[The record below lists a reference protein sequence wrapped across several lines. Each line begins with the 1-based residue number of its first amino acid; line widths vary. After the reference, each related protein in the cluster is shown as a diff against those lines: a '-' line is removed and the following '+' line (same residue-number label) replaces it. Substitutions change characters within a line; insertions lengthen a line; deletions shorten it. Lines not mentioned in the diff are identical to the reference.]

1 MDSVLRAVS
10 IYVALL
16 VIFRVS
22 GKRTLAQITT
32 FDFVL
37 LLIVGEATQQGLLGN
52 DFSVT
57 NALVVVATLVGTDIV
72 LAEVREHL
80 PRVDRLTE
88 GLPVVIL
95 EDGEPIERR
104 MKRAR
109 VEPADILAA
118 GRQAHGIERLDQ
130 IKYAVLEQGGNIS
143 VVPQRGQGSAG

>member
-1 MDSVLRAVS
+1 LDSVLRAVS

>member
-1 MDSVLRAVS
+1 MDTVLRAVS

-72 LAEVREHL
+72 LAEVRERL

-130 IKYAVLEQGGNIS
+130 IKYAVLEQSGNIS
-143 VVPQRGQGSAG
+143 VVPRRDQGSAG

>member
-22 GKRTLAQITT
+22 GKRTLAEITT

-37 LLIVGEATQQGLLGN
+37 LLIVGEATQQGLLGD

-57 NALVVVATLVGTDIV
+57 NAVVVVAALVGTDIV
-72 LAEVREHL
+72 LTEVKAHL

-130 IKYAVLEQGGNIS
+130 IKYAVLEQSGAIS
-143 VVPQRGQGSAG
+143 VVPRRGHGPAG

>member
-22 GKRTLAQITT
+22 GKRTLAEITT

-37 LLIVGEATQQGLLGN
+37 LLIVGEATQQGLLGD
-52 DFSVT
+52 DFSIT
-57 NALVVVATLVGTDIV
+57 NALLIIATLVGTDIV
-72 LAEVREHL
+72 LTEVREHM

-118 GRQAHGIERLDQ
+118 GRKAHGIERLDQ
-130 IKYAVLEQGGNIS
+130 IKYAVLEQSGSIS
-143 VVPQRGQGSAG
+143 VVPRRGHGSAG